1 MRRARARRPRLP
13 LPRPGTCCAI
23 VGRHGHTRTVCFAS
37 FSAALL
43 LLSLTRS
50 WLRTT
55 RRQHS
60 CRQILEALTDG
71 GRYNPPGP
79 NYDDLNPADIPYLAT
94 TTGPWQCFKGDIS
107 LIPNFWSGWVADG
120 VVSNVQVCFSCGG
133 CLDCFHATTHMGCTR
148 RYPRASL
155 HCAHAAAACGPYPY
169 PDHAGHDV
177 LDVLR
182 QHGLLHPG
190 RLHPPL
196 RLQQVPGLPSFL
208 FCAFSVLCS
217 ACSPRSF
224 FVLCCR
230 SNWRRTKR
238 SGRASYRM

>member
-13 LPRPGTCCAI
+13 LPRAGTSFTGPYLGPCRVRC
-23 VGRHGHTRTVCFAS
+23 TRRLCRVCRSTFTLS
-37 FSAALL
+37 LSLS
-43 LLSLTRS
+43 LSLTHS

-120 VVSNVQVCFSCGG
+120 VVSNVQVCFALANMWRLFS
-133 CLDCFHATTHMGCTR
+133 LFHATTHVRCTR
-148 RYPRASL
+148 YYPRASHL
-155 HCAHAAAACGPYPY
+155 CAPAAACGPYP
-169 PDHAGHDV
+169 
-177 LDVLR
+177 
-182 QHGLLHPG
+182 
-190 RLHPPL
+190 
-196 RLQQVPGLPSFL
+196 F
-208 FCAFSVLCS
+208 
-217 ACSPRSF
+217 
-224 FVLCCR
+224 
-230 SNWRRTKR
+230 
-238 SGRASYRM
+238 